1 MTLGIQFA
9 LRPAVAADLPAIW
22 RLNRRTEEQDRIP
35 VVTPLEEF
43 EHWLDD
49 PHLDLARDTHVAE
62 IGDRIVGW
70 GRIWHRPSDVREE
83 RAYLFGSV
91 DAEFRGRGVGSGL
104 LGRQIAR
111 AREILRAGP
120 AHLPKYV
127 RAQAYEFQSSAIR
140 LYQKSG
146 MVPVRYNDEL
156 LRPLDPLPAQESP
169 AGIAIVPWD
178 PARNEEARIALNDSF
193 ADHWG
198 YTPRDSAAWAH
209 DLASFG
215 TRLDLSHL
223 ALDGPMIVGTC
234 RNASFPDDEAV
245 TGRRDGWIFQ
255 VGVVRSHRKRGI
267 ASALIAA
274 SLAAFARAGLTHG
287 ALGVDSENPTG
298 AYQLYE
304 RLGFRPMRRSVVH
317 QLTL

>member
-1 MTLGIQFA
+1 MTLD
-9 LRPAVAADLPAIW
+9 VAFSIRAAAPADLETIW
-22 RLNRRTEEQDRIP
+22 RLNRRTEEQDAIP

-49 PHLDLARDTHVAE
+49 PHLDLARDTHVVAK
-62 IGDRIVGW
+62 GDRVVGW
-70 GRIWHRPSDVREE
+70 GRIWHRPSGVREE
-83 RAYLFGSV
+83 RAYLLGSV
-91 DAEFRGRGVGSGL
+91 DADVRGRGVGSAL
-104 LGRQIAR
+104 FARQVER
-111 AREILRAGP
+111 AREILGGAP
-120 AHLPKYV
+120 AELPKYV
-127 RAQAYEFQSSAIR
+127 RAQAYDFQVSAIR
-140 LYQKSG
+140 LHRRSG
-146 MVPVRYNDEL
+146 LVPVRYTDEL
-156 LRPLDPLPAQESP
+156 LRELDPLPSLAMP
-169 AGIAIVPWD
+169 AGIDVVPWD
-178 PARNEEARIALNDSF
+178 PARNEEARVALNDSF

-198 YTPRDSAAWAH
+198 YTPRDSATWQH

-223 ALDGPMIVGTC
+223 AFDGPRIVGTC
-234 RNASFPDDEAV
+234 RNASFPGDEAL

-274 SLAAFARAGLTHG
+274 SLAAFKGAGLTHG

-304 RLGFRPMRRSVVH
+304 RLGFKRMHRSVVH
-317 QLTL
+317 QLAL